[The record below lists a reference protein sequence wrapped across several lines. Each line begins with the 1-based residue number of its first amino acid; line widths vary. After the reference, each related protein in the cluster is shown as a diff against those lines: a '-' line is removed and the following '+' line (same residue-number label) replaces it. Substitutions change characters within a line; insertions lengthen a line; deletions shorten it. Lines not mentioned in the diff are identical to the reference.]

1 MDAAAT
7 ATVTAATG
15 KKKTTGVGKKHSL
28 SQRKR
33 ERGGFPSRSLAFRFF
48 YTVGSKRAYSLITRR
63 RFLNRSAWAAAGV
76 CAAGRAL
83 PQSMHGPAMRMPA
96 RTPNLDPDTLARW
109 VDALPM
115 PQIARPV
122 ERRAAPDGSGKKVP
136 FYRVPMRAAA
146 AKVHRDLAPTNFW
159 SYGGIVPGLQ
169 FETRSGEGLLVEW
182 ANELPKM
189 HFLPVAHTR
198 HGAEKDVPEVRGVVH
213 MHGG

>member
-1 MDAAAT
+1 MAEHSSVNPSPDCRHTMGARGAA
-7 ATVTAATG
+7 
-15 KKKTTGVGKKHSL
+15 
-28 SQRKR
+28 
-33 ERGGFPSRSLAFRFF
+33 EGGGEKVAFF
-48 YTVGSKRAYSLITRR
+48 
-63 RFLNRSAWAAAGV
+63 
-76 CAAGRAL
+76 
-83 PQSMHGPAMRMPA
+83 
-96 RTPNLDPDTLARW
+96 
-109 VDALPM
+109 
-115 PQIARPV
+115 
-122 ERRAAPDGSGKKVP
+122 
-136 FYRVPMRAAA
+136 RVSMRAAA